1 MPTLLHIDCSMRQ
14 DSSVTREIT
23 AIFVEEWRQAN
34 RDGKYVYRDLG
45 TSPIPHADEAAVVA
59 GLLPRE
65 ALNDYQRVAWAVS
78 EPLINEL
85 READT
90 ILLGVPMYNYSIPS
104 VLKVWFDRI
113 TVKEHMIGDP
123 TSEGLLTGKRTVVV
137 TARGGAYGPG
147 TPRERYDFQTPYL
160 RALLEQ
166 IGLDR
171 NLEFVHSEMTLAYSV
186 PSLEQ
191 FKPIADAS
199 REEAV
204 KAVCR
209 LALAS

>member
-1 MPTLLHIDCSMRQ
+1 
-14 DSSVTREIT
+14 
-23 AIFVEEWRQAN
+23 
-34 RDGKYVYRDLG
+34 
-45 TSPIPHADEAAVVA
+45 
-59 GLLPRE
+59 
-65 ALNDYQRVAWAVS
+65 
-78 EPLINEL
+78 
-85 READT
+85 
-90 ILLGVPMYNYSIPS
+90 VPMYNYSIPS

>member
-1 MPTLLHIDCSMRQ
+1 M
-14 DSSVTREIT
+14 
-23 AIFVEEWRQAN
+23 
-34 RDGKYVYRDLG
+34 
-45 TSPIPHADEAAVVA
+45 VA

-65 ALNDYQRVAWAVS
+65 ALNDDQCVAWAVS

-90 ILLGVPMYNYSIPS
+90 ILLGAPMYNYSIPS
-104 VLKVWFDRI
+104 VLKVWFDRV
-113 TVKEHMIGDP
+113 TVKEHMIGGP

-147 TPRERYDFQTPYL
+147 TPRERYDFQTPYH

-171 NLEFVHSEMTLAYSV
+171 NLEFVHSEMTLAHSV

-204 KAVCR
+204 KAVRR
-209 LALAS
+209 LALASRKIPSGRTPPGRHTGSHNRGYAPRHDLRKVHKRPTSLTAKRDLGG